1 MTRPPLTTL
10 APFLPPPA
18 DLSGLTD
25 VELAGYLSA
34 MGWRYSDGCADHVHR
49 LLFAAAERLERRN
62 G

>member
-1 MTRPPLTTL
+1 MTRPPLTAL
-10 APFLPPPA
+10 QPFLPPPA

-34 MGWRYSDGCADHVHR
+34 MGHRLRDCGLDHTCR